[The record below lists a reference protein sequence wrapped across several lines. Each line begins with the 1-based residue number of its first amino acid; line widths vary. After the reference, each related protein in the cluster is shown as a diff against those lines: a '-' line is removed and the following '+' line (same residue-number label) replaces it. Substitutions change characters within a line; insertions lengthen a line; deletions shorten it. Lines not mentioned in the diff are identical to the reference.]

1 MLDTRKHILIGLAV
15 AIALTIGG
23 CSRQPEPAKEA
34 AKEAPK
40 EAPAAEPPKEAP
52 KEAPPP
58 ETAKKAEPAKKAEAK
73 KETLGATAPVTFNVK
88 FATTAGDFTVTVH
101 KDWAPIGAQR
111 FYDLVKSGY
120 FSDTGFFRVVPNF
133 VVQFG
138 LAADPAITKKWDKTL
153 KDDPVTKT
161 NKLGSLV
168 FATAGPNTRTT
179 QLFINLKSN
188 QFLDTQGFSPFGE
201 ITEGM
206 ETVQKIYPGYGEQPD
221 QGAITAQGNAY
232 LKAKFPNLTFIKT
245 AKIM

>member
-1 MLDTRKHILIGLAV
+1 MVDTRKHILIGLAAAV
-15 AIALTIGG
+15 ALTFGG

-34 AKEAPK
+34 AKEAP
-40 EAPAAEPPKEAP
+40 AAEAPKEAP
-52 KEAPPP
+52 KETPPP
-58 ETAKKAEPAKKAEAK
+58 EPEKKAEPAKKAEAPKK
-73 KETLGATAPVTFNVK
+73 KELLPSTAPATFNVK
-88 FATTAGDFTVTVH
+88 FMTTAGAFTVTVH

-111 FYDLVKSGY
+111 FYELVRSGY
-120 FSDTGFFRVVPNF
+120 FDETGFFRVVPNF

-138 LAADPAITKKWDKTL
+138 LAADPAVTKRWDRPV

-188 QFLDTQGFSPFGE
+188 QVLDSQGFAPFGE

-221 QGAITAQGNAY
+221 QGAITAQGNSY
-232 LKAKFPNLTFIKT
+232 LKPKFPNMTFIKS